1 MTCNEFMELIEP
13 YMDNRLTSVEREAF
27 EAHMESCEACR
38 IAFQN
43 TVIVIEE
50 LHEIETE
57 LPASFHSDL
66 MGRINELEDDTE
78 VTPLTTIEKNRPRRK
93 KVKPQWLAFGSAA
106 AIFLVF
112 LVSGGMDISPRELQ
126 EAAMEPVATTA
137 QAESLDRSGT
147 REFGA
152 ESVTQEEAPVLAKN
166 ADEIEAAPEEPG
178 VAVMMAEAPSDE
190 MMGLDYSVLILQ
202 MEMPLSEERSL
213 AGIQTDLLKT
223 LDAHGGEFIEPD
235 DLTIDFQF
243 VLPRFAY
250 DLFLRDWESMY
261 PDTIVNEHKEN
272 IDDFAEQE
280 TAIYEKIA
288 NAKQGE
294 DDRLV
299 KAYEKELDD
308 LYKQIDQVTVYLRL
322 DRNGKE

>member
-1 MTCNEFMELIEP
+1 
-13 YMDNRLTSVEREAF
+13 VEREAF
-27 EAHMESCEACR
+27 EAHMETCEACR

-57 LPASFHSDL
+57 LPTGFHSDL
-66 MGRINELEDDTE
+66 MGKINELNDEQE
-78 VTPLTTIEKNRPRRK
+78 VIPLATMKKRK
-93 KVKPQWLAFGSAA
+93 KVKPQWLAYGSAA
-106 AIFLVF
+106 AIFLIF
-112 LVSGGMDISPRELQ
+112 LASGGMELSPREMQ
-126 EAAMEPVATTA
+126 KAAMEPDATP
-137 QAESLDRSGT
+137 AEAEIMDRSGT
-147 REFGA
+147 REFAMDEASPEEVGTLA
-152 ESVTQEEAPVLAKN
+152 KTEEEAYAG
-166 ADEIEAAPEEPG
+166 EAPNE
-178 VAVMMAEAPSDE
+178 AVMMTAEAPLPA
-190 MMGLDYSVLILQ
+190 MMALDYSTLILE
-202 MEMPLSEERSL
+202 MEMPLIEERSL

-223 LDAHGGEFIEPD
+223 LEEYDGVFLEPD

-261 PDTIVNEHKEN
+261 PDAIVNEQINN
-272 IDDFAEQE
+272 IDDFAQQE

-288 NAKQGE
+288 EAKQGD

-299 KAYEKELDD
+299 KAYEKELED

>member
-13 YMDNRLTSVEREAF
+13 YMEDRLTVMEREAF
-27 EAHMESCEACR
+27 EAHMETCEACR

-57 LPASFHSDL
+57 LPTGFHSDL
-66 MGRINELEDDTE
+66 MGKINELNDEQE
-78 VTPLTTIEKNRPRRK
+78 VIPLATTKKRK
-93 KVKPQWLAFGSAA
+93 KVKPQWLAYGSAA
-106 AIFLVF
+106 AIFLIF
-112 LVSGGMDISPRELQ
+112 LASGGMELSPREMQ
-126 EAAMEPVATTA
+126 KAAMEPVATTA
-137 QAESLDRSGT
+137 EVEMMERSGT
-147 REFGA
+147 REFAMDEASSEVGSA
-152 ESVTQEEAPVLAKN
+152 LAKTEEAYAG
-166 ADEIEAAPEEPG
+166 EAPNE
-178 VAVMMAEAPSDE
+178 AVMMMTEAPSTD
-190 MMGLDYSVLILQ
+190 MMALDYSALILE
-202 MEMPLSEERSL
+202 MEMPLIEERSL

-223 LDAHGGEFIEPD
+223 LEEYDGVFLEPD

-261 PDTIVNEHKEN
+261 PDAIVNEQINN
-272 IDDFAEQE
+272 IDDFAQQE

-288 NAKQGE
+288 DAKQGD

-299 KAYEKELDD
+299 KAYEKELED

>member
-66 MGRINELEDDTE
+66 MGKINELEDE
-78 VTPLTTIEKNRPRRK
+78 KEGSPLTTISKKRPRRK

-112 LVSGGMDISPRELQ
+112 LVSGGMDFSPRELQ

-137 QAESLDRSGT
+137 QAEPLDRSGT
-147 REFGA
+147 REFA
-152 ESVTQEEAPVLAKN
+152 ADSVAPEETTAMAKN
-166 ADEIEAAPEEPG
+166 ADEISGDASEEAP
-178 VAVMMAEAPSDE
+178 VMMMAEAPSAE
-190 MMGLDYSVLILQ
+190 MMGMDYSILTLQ
-202 MEMPLSEERSL
+202 MEMPLTEGRSL

-223 LDAHGGEFIEPD
+223 LEKHGGEFISPD
-235 DLTIDFQF
+235 DLTVDFEF

-261 PDTIVNEHKEN
+261 PDTIVNEQKNN

>member
-13 YMDNRLTSVEREAF
+13 YMEDRLTAVEREAF
-27 EAHMESCEACR
+27 EAHMETCEACR

-57 LPASFHSDL
+57 LPTGFHSDL
-66 MGRINELEDDTE
+66 MGKINELNDEQE
-78 VTPLTTIEKNRPRRK
+78 VIPLATTKKRK
-93 KVKPQWLAFGSAA
+93 KVKPQWLAYGSAA
-106 AIFLVF
+106 AIFLIF
-112 LVSGGMDISPRELQ
+112 LASGGMELSPREMQ
-126 EAAMEPVATTA
+126 KGAMEPVATTA
-137 QAESLDRSGT
+137 EAEIMDRSGT
-147 REFGA
+147 REFA
-152 ESVTQEEAPVLAKN
+152 MDEASPEEVGTLAKTEEETY
-166 ADEIEAAPEEPG
+166 AGEAVNE
-178 VAVMMAEAPSDE
+178 AVMMTAEAPLPA
-190 MMGLDYSVLILQ
+190 MTALDYSTLILE
-202 MEMPLSEERSL
+202 MEMPLIEERSL

-223 LDAHGGEFIEPD
+223 LEEYDGVFLEPD

-261 PDTIVNEHKEN
+261 PDAIVNEQINN
-272 IDDFAEQE
+272 IDDFAQQE

-288 NAKQGE
+288 DAKQGD

-299 KAYEKELDD
+299 KAYEKELED